1 MADGKTYGITFPFKD
16 SFDGK
21 YLDLTDYTPEE
32 IRTDLIHLLLTR
44 KGSRYYLPDFGTR
57 LYEYL
62 FEPLDGP
69 TFSSIE
75 AEIRESVN
83 QYMPNLKLTN
93 ITITTADDNDLN
105 AGDTANSN
113 TFLVPGPGVP
123 EYTAKIRID
132 YQNTNNTFATSDFVV
147 LVL

>member
-1 MADGKTYGITFPFKD
+1 MANGKSYGIQFPFALPNKGTYVEITETAD
-16 SFDGK
+16 A
-21 YLDLTDYTPEE
+21 E

-123 EYTAKIRID
+123 ECTENISID

>member
-1 MADGKTYGITFPFKD
+1 MANGKSYGVQFPFALPTKGSYVEITETAD
-16 SFDGK
+16 A
-21 YLDLTDYTPEE
+21 E

-83 QYMPNLKLTN
+83 RYMPNLKLTN

>member
-1 MADGKTYGITFPFKD
+1 MANGKSYGVQFPFGLPTKGTYVQITETAD
-16 SFDGK
+16 A
-21 YLDLTDYTPEE
+21 E

-75 AEIRESVN
+75 AEIRESVGR
-83 QYMPNLKLTN
+83 YMPNLKLTN
-93 ITITTADDNDLN
+93 ISITTADDNDLN
-105 AGDTANSN
+105 AGDVANSN

>member
-1 MADGKTYGITFPFKD
+1 MANGKSYGIQFPFALPTKGSYVEITETAD
-16 SFDGK
+16 A
-21 YLDLTDYTPEE
+21 E

-83 QYMPNLKLTN
+83 RYMPNLKLTN

>member
-1 MADGKTYGITFPFKD
+1 MANGKSYGVQFPFALPTKGSYVEITETAD
-16 SFDGK
+16 A
-21 YLDLTDYTPEE
+21 E

>member
-1 MADGKTYGITFPFKD
+1 MANGKSYGIQFPFALPNKGTYVEITETAD
-16 SFDGK
+16 A
-21 YLDLTDYTPEE
+21 E